1 MRISEAGIADR
12 IGGQKSRDRGV
23 CSLKT
28 AAKEHA
34 GAQLG
39 LSRLENRFTRA
50 STVYSHGERGV
61 TNANMAKGKKPEPS
75 GHVNLRMLSDYLG
88 LSQTTVS
95 LVLNHSPS
103 AKSIPQETR
112 KRVVEAA
119 DRLNYRPN
127 YFARS
132 LRQSRSMSVGILAP
146 DLSEGYFTRV
156 MSGVE
161 QELTAAHYFYFTAC
175 HGWKPELTK
184 KYPRMLVE
192 RAVDGFLL
200 LNTAVEELEVP
211 VPVVAISAHCA
222 VENVT
227 NIVLDHHLAARQ
239 ALSHLHALGHRRIV
253 IMRGPRAIPDS
264 EYRWESIQQV
274 AREMD
279 LQLDPALSIRID
291 ATGWSMRT
299 GQHPMAPEIGYKPIK
314 TLLERTRAFTAVFCF
329 NDIAA
334 IGAIRALKDAG
345 LSVPGDISVVGFDD
359 ILSAAYAT
367 PSLTTVRQPL
377 SEMGQRG
384 AQVLLERIADR
395 EKSFPSDIVVEPELV
410 IRESTGPAKSGS

>member
-1 MRISEAGIADR
+1 M
-12 IGGQKSRDRGV
+12 V
-23 CSLKT
+23 
-28 AAKEHA
+28 
-34 GAQLG
+34 
-39 LSRLENRFTRA
+39 
-50 STVYSHGERGV
+50 
-61 TNANMAKGKKPEPS
+61 KGKKPAPS
-75 GHVNLRMLSDYLG
+75 GHVNLRMLADHLG

-95 LVLNHSPS
+95 LVLNNSPS

-112 KRVVEAA
+112 DRVVEAA
-119 DRLNYRPN
+119 NRLDYRPN

-132 LRQSRSMSVGILAP
+132 LRQSRSMSVGVLAP

-156 MSGVE
+156 MNGVV
-161 QELTAAHYFYFTAC
+161 QELTEARYFYFTAC
-175 HGWKPELTK
+175 HDWKPELIER
-184 KYPRMLVE
+184 YPRMLVE

-222 VENVT
+222 AENVT
-227 NIVLDHHLAARQ
+227 NIVLDHHKAVEQ
-239 ALSHLHALGHRRIV
+239 ALKHLYELGHRRIA

-264 EYRWESIQQV
+264 EFRWESIQQV
-274 AREMD
+274 AREMAIE
-279 LQLDPALSIRID
+279 LDPALSIRID
-291 ATGWSMRT
+291 SAGWSMKA
-299 GQHPMAPEIGYKPIK
+299 GQHPMAPEIGYKPMQ

-345 LSVPGDISVVGFDD
+345 LSVPGDVSVVGFDD

-377 SEMGQRG
+377 SEMGRRG
-384 AQVLLERIADR
+384 AKVLLERIAD
-395 EKSFPSDIVVEPELV
+395 KMKPFPSDIVVEPQFI
-410 IRESTGPAKSGS
+410 IRESTGPAKNSA